1 MTGIVLTTY
10 SGAILGPIAKILGW
24 IMNLIYEGVSNLFG
38 IESVALSILIITVVI
53 YTALLPFTIKQQK
66 FAKLQQKM
74 QPEIQKIQELF
85 CYPMNETIR
94 YFTYITYILFYCAF
108 LIMIIC
114 IFHFKINKT
123 LNEEAAKEEK
133 RNQDTTDL
141 SIDESVIKA
150 NISLLKCSIISYSLI
165 QCVKFFNCVIFLM
178 NFMCGKNHILFL
190 WFYSLRIFHILILK
204 S

>member
-1 MTGIVLTTY
+1 M
-10 SGAILGPIAKILGW
+10 
-24 IMNLIYEGVSNLFG
+24 
-38 IESVALSILIITVVI
+38 
-53 YTALLPFTIKQQK
+53 
-66 FAKLQQKM
+66 FAF
-74 QPEIQKIQELF
+74 ISF
-85 CYPMNETIR
+85 
-94 YFTYITYILFYCAF
+94 
-108 LIMIIC
+108 C

-178 NFMCGKNHILFL
+178 NFMCSKNNIYFYCSYVKGTTFFNVISFL
-190 WFYSLRIFHILILK
+190 IQNLTIPFFLLAFGLDNINGISLTNRITQNTTMKVLPEFQKLSNAQLVDDTNL
-204 S
+204 